1 LIEDDGVLPGE
12 ALIRPLADYGVIR
25 SGFIEGVELG
35 RWGIPHVGAWRSDDV
50 YDMQWL
56 ESATASSELLNEAGR
71 AIGRSQTK
79 MSRISIPRALIDF
92 STLYKCRN
100 S

>member
-1 LIEDDGVLPGE
+1 VLPGE